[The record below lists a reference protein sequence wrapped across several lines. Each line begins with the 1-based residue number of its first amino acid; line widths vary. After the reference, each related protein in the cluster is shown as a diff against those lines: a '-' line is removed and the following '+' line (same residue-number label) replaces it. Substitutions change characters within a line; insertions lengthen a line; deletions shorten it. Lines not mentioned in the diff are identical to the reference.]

1 MKTQIIRIMDCADV
15 LPGFSTQGALRDEP
29 GGTHQVVMGKHLT
42 QGEPYTY
49 KEEDRL
55 RITPDRDVSKYVLK
69 HGDILYMSRGLTTYP
84 VLIESVP
91 EPTAAPS
98 TFFILKPRPNI
109 VPAYL
114 VWCLEQPLAE
124 ALLAAMRTGA
134 GSPTIPRKGFM
145 EITIPLPSIASQ
157 HRIADLWRLQN
168 RERHLRQQLL
178 YESTRLY
185 RLAGQRIFNE
195 LISGR

>member
-1 MKTQIIRIMDCADV
+1 MKTQIVRIMDCAEV
-15 LPGFSTQGALRDEP
+15 LPGFSTLAALRDDP

-55 RITPDRDVSKYVLK
+55 RIIPDRDVSNYVVET
-69 HGDILYMSRGLTTYP
+69 GDILYMSRGITTYP

-98 TFFILKPRPNI
+98 TFFILRPRPNI
-109 VPAYL
+109 VSAYL
-114 VWCLEQPLAE
+114 AWCLEQPPTE
-124 ALLAAMRTGA
+124 ARLTAMRTGA
-134 GSPTIPRKGFM
+134 GTPTIPRKGFM
-145 EITIPLPSIASQ
+145 AITIPLPDMATQ
-157 HRIADLWRLQN
+157 HRIAELWHLQN
-168 RERHLRQQLL
+168 RERQLRQQLL
-178 YESTRLY
+178 NESTRLH

-195 LISGR
+195 LIS